1 MEDLSKH
8 FTYKEGTYSK
18 KAVELGVDN
27 SPSTLQLANMKVA
40 AQGMELVRELLGS
53 KSIGV
58 QSWLRLPKVNVAVGG
73 SEKSAHMDGFAI
85 DFRCD
90 GFGSPYEICK
100 AIAASEIKYDQLIHE
115 YSMTPDKGWVHISF
129 DPTLRRQNMTVMRP
143 TNPHKVYATGILT
156 PEEYAAWKP

>member
-1 MEDLSKH
+1 MSDNLSEH
-8 FTYKEGTYSK
+8 FSYKEGTYSK

-27 SPSTLQLANMKVA
+27 TPSTVQLENMKVA
-40 AQGMELVRELLGS
+40 AQGMEKVRALLN
-53 KSIGV
+53 KPISI

-100 AIAASEIKYDQLIHE
+100 AIAASGIKYDQMIHE

-129 DPTLRRQNMTVMRP
+129 DPALKRQNLTVMRP
-143 TNPHKVYATGILT
+143 ANPNKIYVPGILT
-156 PEEYAAWKP
+156 PAEYAAWKP

>member
-1 MEDLSKH
+1 MENLSEH
-8 FTYKEGTYSK
+8 FSYKEGTYSA

-27 SPSTLQLANMKVA
+27 TPSTVQLENMKVA
-40 AQGMELVRELLGS
+40 AAGMEQVRALLG
-53 KSIGV
+53 KAISI

-85 DFRCD
+85 DFRCN

-100 AIAASEIKYDQLIHE
+100 AIAASGIKYDQLIHE

-129 DPTLRRQNMTVMRP
+129 DPALRRQNLTIMRP
-143 TNPHKVYATGILT
+143 ANPHKMYVSGILT
-156 PEEYAAWKP
+156 AAEYAAWKP

>member
-1 MEDLSKH
+1 MTTNLSEH
-8 FTYKEGTYSK
+8 FSYHEGTYSK

-27 SPSTLQLANMKVA
+27 SPSTVQLENMKVA
-40 AQGMELVRELLGS
+40 AQGMEKVRALLNKPIS
-53 KSIGV
+53 V

-100 AIAASEIKYDQLIHE
+100 AITESGIKYDQLIHE

-129 DPTLRRQNMTVMRP
+129 DPALKRQNLTVMRP
-143 TNPHKVYATGILT
+143 ANPHKMYVPGIVT
-156 PEEYAAWKP
+156 PAEYAAWKP